1 MSSHLSNS
9 VERFLLLFSELFAKV
24 ELEVIK
30 ATTYHDLYLMLFR
43 AVRDATELLERGNPL
58 MAQEILI
65 NAQQA
70 AEEAYLNSDIK

>member
-9 VERFLLLFSELFAKV
+9 VERFLSLFSELFAKV

-30 ATTYHDLYLMLFR
+30 VTTYHDLYLMLFH